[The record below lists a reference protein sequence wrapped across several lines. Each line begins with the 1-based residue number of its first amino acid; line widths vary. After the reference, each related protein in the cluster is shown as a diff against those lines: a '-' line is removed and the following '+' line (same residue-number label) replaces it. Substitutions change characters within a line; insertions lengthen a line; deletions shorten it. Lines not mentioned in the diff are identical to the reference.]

1 MKLLFL
7 FMFSAIPFLS
17 SAQGKIRYSYDW
29 SGNRIERVI
38 VMPKAKSNA
47 AARHDSFTDDF
58 GDRKVQIIPNYSQG
72 TLRVSI
78 TKLHGDDCCDLA
90 VYSSTGE
97 LVAQKMNAGS
107 ATEFNL
113 NGRPNGVYLLQVVFN
128 GESSTWKIV
137 KQ

>member
-58 GDRKVQIIPNYSQG
+58 GDTFVLVLQNYMVMIAVIWQYIRQLGNWLLRK
-72 TLRVSI
+72 
-78 TKLHGDDCCDLA
+78 
-90 VYSSTGE
+90 
-97 LVAQKMNAGS
+97 
-107 ATEFNL
+107 
-113 NGRPNGVYLLQVVFN
+113 
-128 GESSTWKIV
+128 
-137 KQ
+137 